1 MKKDPNNSMNG
12 TATMPSYFPC
22 IKSSESHPLADWLYL
37 KSVIT
42 SSPELRM
49 MTETYRKRLAISKQ
63 FADQYKPE
71 MPAITVSALMNGYG
85 RQLADFLKPTYMFQ
99 LDFDHVKK
107 EDMEQLIQLV
117 RGDSHTMVEY
127 ITVSGRGF
135 RVFCAYHPVDDDD
148 ISVLELFDAVLQKA
162 MAYYTQLLGIA
173 PDKQCVDITRCAG
186 LAYDPDAYFRWDAEP
201 FALGPKDLKTLY
213 TKKALQAKYS
223 ARRNAKG
230 GKRSSKVKEE
240 AKSGDKGAPT
250 IEEAASHIKE
260 LLDLWGYRFEPEH
273 HNEYVWHFADI
284 CIYYGILQEEVL
296 TYADREFGTS
306 YEDTASVIKS
316 RYKHLNKFGIW
327 HFYRHGEGRSAK
339 PSVRG
344 IKQWLLTHYLFRQ
357 NVLTGF
363 YEVESRFVLDGK
375 YPDWVRIDDN
385 IENSIWSEMDESG
398 LHLSEKTLHNIINSD
413 FSEPFD
419 PLDDYLRSLPKW
431 KKGEDP
437 DYIDQLADRIEVE
450 NLPDNEHTQSLF
462 RYFFKKWLVAMVVA
476 WVTLKVVNQMIL
488 IFVGKGGIF
497 KTTFFDHLLP
507 PHLRKYFANDSTGD
521 YKNKDFLQM
530 CASKAIVCLDEFSCL
545 RGKNLDSFK
554 SNITKRNI
562 SMRIPYAEWD
572 CILQNNAGFCATSN
586 EVHIIDDD
594 ENRRFL
600 IWRIEK
606 IKSPIDFPFNYEG
619 IYSQAV
625 ALAQEVIEK
634 RRRGE
639 PCDWVYWFTK
649 EENEEIQRHNLYFRV
664 NNYIAERINKFYRV
678 PDADTPSEFCKF
690 VTASDVMERI
700 CTNPAFRQSM
710 SNKDISMFMEAL
722 GFKKIHRKTGNGW
735 KVIEMRP
742 DEIENNQKMDGSEN
756 IPPEDLPF

>member
-201 FALGPKDLKTLY
+201 FALGPKDLNPLY

-240 AKSGDKGAPT
+240 AKSSDKGAPT

-284 CIYYGILQEEVL
+284 CIYYGIPQEEVL

-344 IKQWLLTHYLFRQ
+344 IKQWLLTHYLFRR

-375 YPDWVRIDDN
+375 YPDWIRIDDN

-497 KTTFFDHLLP
+497 KTTFFERLLP
-507 PHLRKYFANDSTGD
+507 PSLREYFANDSAGD
-521 YKNKDFLQM
+521 YKSKEFLELI
-530 CASKAIVCLDEFSCL
+530 ASKGLVLLDEFGVPH
-545 RGKNLDSFK
+545 GKNLNSLK
-554 SNITKRNI
+554 SSITK
-562 SMRIPYAEWD
+562 MAVTYRIPYHMYS
-572 CILQNNAGFCATSN
+572 CQLKRNASFCATSN
-586 EVHIIDDD
+586 NVHIIPED
-594 ENRRFL
+594 ESRRYMTWH
-600 IWRIEK
+600 IRKIEN
-606 IKSPIDFPFNYEG
+606 PYTHPFNYEG

-625 ALAQEVIEK
+625 ALARKVLEK
-634 RRRGE
+634 KKKGLTE
-639 PCDWVYWFTK
+639 DDWKYWLTD
-649 EENEEIQRHNLYFRV
+649 EEIKRQSVRNKLFQV
-664 NNYIAERINKFYRV
+664 NDYIAERILKFYKV
-678 PDADTPSEFCKF
+678 PDEDTPVQNIFRRR
-690 VTASDVMERI
+690 TSDILERI
-700 CTNPAFRQSM
+700 CTNSIFRDTM
-710 SNKDISMFMEAL
+710 SNRDISQTMQNL
-722 GFKKIHRKTGNGW
+722 GFQQKHEEDGNKW
-735 KVIEMRP
+735 IVS
-742 DEIENNQKMDGSEN
+742 EILPTDRDLMDKGR
-756 IPPEDLPF
+756 

>member
-1 MKKDPNNSMNG
+1 MEKESNTNCMEE
-12 TATMPSYFPC
+12 TASMPSYFPC

-71 MPAITVSALMNGYG
+71 MPAITVSALMDGYG

-117 RGDSHTMVEY
+117 RGDNHTMVEY

-201 FALGPKDLKTLY
+201 FALGPKDLKPLY

-240 AKSGDKGAPT
+240 AKSGEKGAPT

-284 CIYYGILQEEVL
+284 CIYYGIPQEEVL

-327 HFYRHGEGRSAK
+327 HFYRQGEGRSGK
-339 PSVRG
+339 PSVRR
-344 IKQWLLTHYLFRQ
+344 IKQWLLTHYLFRR

-363 YEVESRFVLDGK
+363 YEVESRIVLDGK
-375 YPDWVRIDDN
+375 YPDWIRIDDN

-398 LHLSEKTLHNIINSD
+398 QHLSEKTLHNIINSD

-419 PLDDYLRSLPKW
+419 PLVDYLRSLPKW
-431 KKGEDP
+431 KKGEDSRLHRPACRPHRGREPARQRAYAEPLPLFLQEVAGGDGGGVGNAEGGEP
-437 DYIDQLADRIEVE
+437 DDTHIRGQGRHFQDHV
-450 NLPDNEHTQSLF
+450 LPD
-462 RYFFKKWLVAMVVA
+462 
-476 WVTLKVVNQMIL
+476 
-488 IFVGKGGIF
+488 
-497 KTTFFDHLLP
+497 
-507 PHLRKYFANDSTGD
+507 
-521 YKNKDFLQM
+521 
-530 CASKAIVCLDEFSCL
+530 
-545 RGKNLDSFK
+545 
-554 SNITKRNI
+554 
-562 SMRIPYAEWD
+562 
-572 CILQNNAGFCATSN
+572 
-586 EVHIIDDD
+586 
-594 ENRRFL
+594 
-600 IWRIEK
+600 
-606 IKSPIDFPFNYEG
+606 
-619 IYSQAV
+619 AV
-625 ALAQEVIEK
+625 APTVAPVL
-634 RRRGE
+634 
-639 PCDWVYWFTK
+639 P
-649 EENEEIQRHNLYFRV
+649 QRL
-664 NNYIAERINKFYRV
+664 
-678 PDADTPSEFCKF
+678 
-690 VTASDVMERI
+690 
-700 CTNPAFRQSM
+700 
-710 SNKDISMFMEAL
+710 
-722 GFKKIHRKTGNGW
+722 
-735 KVIEMRP
+735 
-742 DEIENNQKMDGSEN
+742 DGS
-756 IPPEDLPF
+756 LHRQGLHGGFQQQGSALSRRV

>member
-1 MKKDPNNSMNG
+1 MKKDQNNNSKNG

-135 RVFCAYHPVDDDD
+135 RVFCAYRPVDDDD

-201 FALGPKDLKTLY
+201 FALGPKDLNPLY

-240 AKSGDKGAPT
+240 AKSSDKGAPT

-284 CIYYGILQEEVL
+284 CIYYGIPQEEVQ

-344 IKQWLLTHYLFRQ
+344 IKQWLLTHYLFRR

-497 KTTFFDHLLP
+497 KTTFFERLLP
-507 PHLRKYFANDSTGD
+507 PSLREYFANDSAGD
-521 YKNKDFLQM
+521 YKSKEFLELI
-530 CASKAIVCLDEFSCL
+530 ASKGLVLLDEFGVPH
-545 RGKNLDSFK
+545 GKNLNSLK
-554 SNITKRNI
+554 SSITK
-562 SMRIPYAEWD
+562 MAVTYRIPYHMYS
-572 CILQNNAGFCATSN
+572 CQLKRNASFCATSN
-586 EVHIIDDD
+586 NVHIIPED
-594 ENRRFL
+594 ESRRYMTWH
-600 IWRIEK
+600 IRKIEN
-606 IKSPIDFPFNYEG
+606 PYTHPFNYEG

-625 ALAQEVIEK
+625 ALARKVLEK
-634 RRRGE
+634 KKKGLTE
-639 PCDWVYWFTK
+639 DDWKYWLTD
-649 EENEEIQRHNLYFRV
+649 EEIKRQSVRNKLFQV
-664 NNYIAERINKFYRV
+664 NDYIAERILKFYKV
-678 PDADTPSEFCKF
+678 PDEDTPVQNIFRRR
-690 VTASDVMERI
+690 TSDILERI
-700 CTNPAFRQSM
+700 CTNSIFRDTM
-710 SNKDISMFMEAL
+710 SNRDISQTMQNL
-722 GFKKIHRKTGNGW
+722 GFQQKHEEDGNKW
-735 KVIEMRP
+735 IVS
-742 DEIENNQKMDGSEN
+742 EILPTDRDLMDKGR
-756 IPPEDLPF
+756 

>member
-1 MKKDPNNSMNG
+1 MEKESNTNCMEE

-85 RQLADFLKPTYMFQ
+85 RQLADFLKPTYMLQ

-107 EDMEQLIQLV
+107 EDMEQLIRLV

-135 RVFCAYHPVDDDD
+135 RIFCAYHPVDDDD

-201 FALGPKDLKTLY
+201 FALGPKDLNPLY

-230 GKRSSKVKEE
+230 GKRSSRVKEE
-240 AKSGDKGAPT
+240 AKSSDKGAPT

-284 CIYYGILQEEVL
+284 CIYYGIPQEEVQ

-316 RYKHLNKFGIW
+316 RYKHLHKFGIW

-344 IKQWLLTHYLFRQ
+344 IKQWLLTHYLFRR

-450 NLPDNEHTQSLF
+450 NLPD
-462 RYFFKKWLVAMVVA
+462 
-476 WVTLKVVNQMIL
+476 
-488 IFVGKGGIF
+488 
-497 KTTFFDHLLP
+497 
-507 PHLRKYFANDSTGD
+507 
-521 YKNKDFLQM
+521 KDFM
-530 CASKAIVCLDEFSCL
+530 EAFSSKALLCLDEFEMVF
-545 RGKNLDSFK
+545 GKNLSAFK
-554 SNITKRNI
+554 SNMTKVTFSIRRPYDKYRSEMPHRGSLCGTTNNQQFITD
-562 SMRIPYAEWD
+562 E
-572 CILQNNAGFCATSN
+572 
-586 EVHIIDDD
+586 
-594 ENRRFL
+594 ENRRYCPWL
-600 IWRIEK
+600 VKSIE
-606 IKSPIDFPFNYEG
+606 SPIEHPIDYDHVFAE
-619 IYSQAV
+619 AV
-625 ALAQEVIEK
+625 ALGQEVMSHPK
-634 RRRGE
+634 GE
-639 PCDWVYWFTK
+639 PLEWTYWLTRDDIELMRCHNRLFMVANYA
-649 EENEEIQRHNLYFRV
+649 EEQILRY
-664 NNYIAERINKFYRV
+664 YRV
-678 PDADTPSEFCKF
+678 PEPDTPLQFIKF
-690 VTASDVMERI
+690 RYSAEILERI
-700 CTNPAFRQSM
+700 GVNPALRQNLNNQNIGNVM
-710 SNKDISMFMEAL
+710 KRL
-722 GFKKIHRKTGNGW
+722 GFKKIHKKNGNGW
-735 KVIEMRP
+735 AVIEK
-742 DEIENNQKMDGSEN
+742 EGSEIN
-756 IPPEDLPF
+756 NDAFIDPNDTVED

>member
-1 MKKDPNNSMNG
+1 MEKEQNNNCMNG

-22 IKSSESHPLADWLYL
+22 IKSSESHSLADWLYL

-85 RQLADFLKPTYMFQ
+85 RQLADFLKPTYMLQ

-201 FALGPKDLKTLY
+201 FALGPKDLKPLY

-223 ARRNAKG
+223 AKQNAKS
-230 GKRSSKVKEE
+230 GKRSTKVKEQ
-240 AKSGDKGAPT
+240 AKSSDKGAPT

-260 LLDLWGYRFEPEH
+260 QLDLWGYRFEPEH

-284 CIYYGILQEEVL
+284 CIYYGIPQEEVL

-306 YEDTASVIKS
+306 YQDTASVIKS
-316 RYKHLNKFGIW
+316 RYKHLLKFGIW
-327 HFYRHGEGRSAK
+327 HFYRQGEARSGK

-344 IKQWLLTHYLFRQ
+344 IKQWLLTHYLFRR

-363 YEVESRFVLDGK
+363 YELESRFVLNGK

-431 KKGEDP
+431 KKGENP

-450 NLPDNEHTQSLF
+450 NLPGNEHTKSLF

-476 WVTLKVVNQMIL
+476 WVTPKVVNQMIL

-497 KTTFFDHLLP
+497 KTTFFEQLLP
-507 PHLRKYFANDSTGD
+507 PSLREYFANDSGGD
-521 YKNKDFLQM
+521 YKSKEFLELI
-530 CASKAIVCLDEFSCL
+530 ASKGLVLLDEFGVPH
-545 RGKNLDSFK
+545 GKNLNSLK
-554 SNITKRNI
+554 SSITK
-562 SMRIPYAEWD
+562 MAVTYRIPYHMYS
-572 CILQNNAGFCATSN
+572 CQLKRNASFCATSN
-586 EVHIIDDD
+586 NIHIIPED
-594 ENRRFL
+594 ESRRYMTWHIL
-600 IWRIEK
+600 KIEN
-606 IKSPIDFPFNYEG
+606 PYTHPFNYEG

-625 ALAQEVIEK
+625 ALARIVLENKKKGLTED
-634 RRRGE
+634 
-639 PCDWVYWFTK
+639 DWRYWLTQ
-649 EENEEIQRHNLYFRV
+649 EEINRQTVRNELFQV
-664 NNYIAERINKFYRV
+664 NDFIAERILKYYKV
-678 PDADTPSEFCKF
+678 PDENTPIQSIYRRRI
-690 VTASDVMERI
+690 SDILERI
-700 CTNPAFRQSM
+700 CTNQIFRETM
-710 SNKDISMFMEAL
+710 SSRDITQTMQAL
-722 GFKKIHRKTGNGW
+722 GFQRKHEDDGNKW
-735 KVIEMRP
+735 IVA
-742 DEIENNQKMDGSEN
+742 EILPTDREQMDKGR
-756 IPPEDLPF
+756 

>member
-1 MKKDPNNSMNG
+1 
-12 TATMPSYFPC
+12 
-22 IKSSESHPLADWLYL
+22 
-37 KSVIT
+37 
-42 SSPELRM
+42 M

-85 RQLADFLKPTYMFQ
+85 RQLADFLKPTYMLQ

-107 EDMEQLIQLV
+107 EDMEQLIRLV

-135 RVFCAYHPVDDDD
+135 RVFCAYRPVDDDD

-201 FALGPKDLKTLY
+201 FALGPKDLNPLY

-250 IEEAASHIKE
+250 IEEAASHIRE

-284 CIYYGILQEEVL
+284 CIYYGIPQEEVQ

-344 IKQWLLTHYLFRQ
+344 IKQWLLTHYLFRR

-413 FSEPFD
+413 FSEPWDPFD
-419 PLDDYLRSLPKW
+419 EYLRSLPKW
-431 KKGEDP
+431 DGKT
-437 DYIDQLADRIEVE
+437 DYINELANRVTINYCPGYHHSQEE
-450 NLPDNEHTQSLF
+450 F
-462 RYFFKKWLVAMVVA
+462 RYFFKKWLVSMVVA
-476 WVTLKVVNQMIL
+476 WVSPRVVSQTIL
-488 IFVGKGGIF
+488 IFIGRGGIN
-497 KTTFFDHLLP
+497 KTTFFYYILP
-507 PHLRKYFANDSTGD
+507 PCLRQYFINESTANYTD
-521 YKNKDFLQM
+521 KDFM
-530 CASKAIVCLDEFSCL
+530 EAFSSKALICLDELESTF
-545 RGKNLDSFK
+545 GKGLSALK
-554 SNITKRNI
+554 SNVTKLVFSIR
-562 SMRIPYAEWD
+562 RPYDKYRSELLHRGAL
-572 CILQNNAGFCATSN
+572 CGTSN
-586 EVHIIDDD
+586 SIQIITDE
-594 ENRRFL
+594 ENRRYSPWFVDN
-600 IWRIEK
+600 IE
-606 IKSPIDFPFNYEG
+606 SPRETPIDYQHV
-619 IYSQAV
+619 YAQAV
-625 ALAQEVIEK
+625 ALGQEVTNRVKNQEE
-634 RRRGE
+634 G
-639 PCDWVYWFTK
+639 WVYWLTTVDIDVMREHNGMFMVSNFMEDQILRFYKVPKSDTAPQYVK
-649 EENEEIQRHNLYFRV
+649 FRYSSEI
-664 NNYIAERINKFYRV
+664 
-678 PDADTPSEFCKF
+678 
-690 VTASDVMERI
+690 MERI
-700 CTNPAFRQSM
+700 GGSPALSRNM
-710 SNKDISMFMEAL
+710 SHQNLSAVMQRL
-722 GFKKIHRKTGNGW
+722 GFKKVHRAKGNGW
-735 KVIEMRP
+735 LVIEKNP
-742 DEIENNQKMDGSEN
+742 GEINTEAICSPNECAETYLKPYRAVATDSQNGS
-756 IPPEDLPF
+756 DQQ

>member
-1 MKKDPNNSMNG
+1 MEKEPNNCMYEG
-12 TATMPSYFPC
+12 ATMPSYFPC

-85 RQLADFLKPTYMFQ
+85 RQLADFLKPTYMLQ
-99 LDFDHVKK
+99 LDFDHVKR

-135 RVFCAYHPVDDDD
+135 RVFCAYRPVDDDD

-201 FALGPKDLKTLY
+201 FALGPKDLKLLY

-230 GKRSSKVKEE
+230 GKRTIKAKEE
-240 AKSGDKGAPT
+240 AKSSDKGAPT

-284 CIYYGILQEEVL
+284 CIYYGIPLEEAQS
-296 TYADREFGTS
+296 YADREFGTS
-306 YEDTASVIKS
+306 YEDTAYVVKS
-316 RYKHLNKFGIW
+316 RYKHLHKFGIW
-327 HFYRHGEGRSAK
+327 HFYRQGEGRSGK
-339 PSVRG
+339 PSVRS
-344 IKQWLLTHYLFRQ
+344 IKQWLLTHYLFRL

-363 YEVESRFVLDGK
+363 YEVESRIVLDGK
-375 YPDWVRIDDN
+375 YPDWIRIDDN

-398 LHLSEKTLHNIINSD
+398 MHLPEKTLHNIINSD

-431 KKGEDP
+431 KKGE
-437 DYIDQLADRIEVE
+437 E
-450 NLPDNEHTQSLF
+450 
-462 RYFFKKWLVAMVVA
+462 
-476 WVTLKVVNQMIL
+476 
-488 IFVGKGGIF
+488 
-497 KTTFFDHLLP
+497 
-507 PHLRKYFANDSTGD
+507 
-521 YKNKDFLQM
+521 
-530 CASKAIVCLDEFSCL
+530 
-545 RGKNLDSFK
+545 
-554 SNITKRNI
+554 
-562 SMRIPYAEWD
+562 
-572 CILQNNAGFCATSN
+572 
-586 EVHIIDDD
+586 
-594 ENRRFL
+594 
-600 IWRIEK
+600 
-606 IKSPIDFPFNYEG
+606 
-619 IYSQAV
+619 
-625 ALAQEVIEK
+625 
-634 RRRGE
+634 
-639 PCDWVYWFTK
+639 
-649 EENEEIQRHNLYFRV
+649 
-664 NNYIAERINKFYRV
+664 
-678 PDADTPSEFCKF
+678 
-690 VTASDVMERI
+690 
-700 CTNPAFRQSM
+700 
-710 SNKDISMFMEAL
+710 
-722 GFKKIHRKTGNGW
+722 
-735 KVIEMRP
+735 
-742 DEIENNQKMDGSEN
+742 
-756 IPPEDLPF
+756 

>member
-1 MKKDPNNSMNG
+1 MEKDPNNSMNG

-201 FALGPKDLKTLY
+201 FALGPKDLNPLY

-240 AKSGDKGAPT
+240 AKSSDKGAPT

-284 CIYYGILQEEVL
+284 CIYYGIPQEEVQ

-344 IKQWLLTHYLFRQ
+344 IKQWLLTHYLFRR

-363 YEVESRFVLDGK
+363 YEVESRFVLNGK

-497 KTTFFDHLLP
+497 KTTFFERLLP
-507 PHLRKYFANDSTGD
+507 PSLREYFANDSAGD
-521 YKNKDFLQM
+521 YKSKEFLELI
-530 CASKAIVCLDEFSCL
+530 ASKGLVLLDEFGVPH
-545 RGKNLDSFK
+545 GKNLNSLK
-554 SNITKRNI
+554 SSITK
-562 SMRIPYAEWD
+562 MAVTYRIPYHMYS
-572 CILQNNAGFCATSN
+572 CQLKRNASFCATSN
-586 EVHIIDDD
+586 NVHIIPED
-594 ENRRFL
+594 ESRRYMTWH
-600 IWRIEK
+600 IRKIEN
-606 IKSPIDFPFNYEG
+606 PYTHPFNYEG

-625 ALAQEVIEK
+625 ALARKVLEK
-634 RRRGE
+634 KKKGLTE
-639 PCDWVYWFTK
+639 DDWKYWLTD
-649 EENEEIQRHNLYFRV
+649 EEIKRQSVRNKLFQV
-664 NNYIAERINKFYRV
+664 NDYIAERILKFYKV
-678 PDADTPSEFCKF
+678 PDEDTPVQNIFRRR
-690 VTASDVMERI
+690 TSDILERI
-700 CTNPAFRQSM
+700 CTNSIFRDTM
-710 SNKDISMFMEAL
+710 SNRDISQTMQNL
-722 GFKKIHRKTGNGW
+722 GFQQKHEEDGNKW
-735 KVIEMRP
+735 IVS
-742 DEIENNQKMDGSEN
+742 EILPTDRDLMDKGR
-756 IPPEDLPF
+756 